1 MGGWVLQ
8 VGGHV
13 AGRVGGW
20 VGGGEGAIKSCTAL
34 KDYHMYIL
42 RSPVLENSHT
52 N

>member
-13 AGRVGGW
+13 AGRVGGR
-20 VGGGEGAIKSCTAL
+20 EGAIKSRTAL